1 MSQFWIDTERIALQL
16 STTSQHRNIMGIK
29 NLNQFV
35 RRECQDA
42 IKTVSLTD
50 LTGKVIVIDASIYM
64 HRFIADQA
72 LLENMYTMVSLL
84 QMRGIVPVFVFDG
97 KPPDEKR
104 NLLNRRQHLK
114 RVAERKYNMVRS
126 QLETSCG
133 RDEDTMH
140 LLKTLRRRFI
150 RVCDADFERVKML
163 LQALGVHYI
172 VAPGEADALCAQ
184 MVLKRKAHACMSDD
198 TDMFVYGCPRVL
210 RHLNLLDETATLYDM
225 SKILNLLGLSMT
237 EFRQI
242 CVVSG
247 TDYNCTN
254 AATAANDTPFHL
266 HLKLTLKLFKQ
277 YKKCI
282 QEASSTDGIVATDFY
297 TWLYHNCSTIN
308 PRLKFDY
315 AAITAID
322 DMFDVAANAR
332 MKLPDCNKNANNRV
346 IDCDLLHTVM
356 AHENFIFV

>member
-1 MSQFWIDTERIALQL
+1 MTRNEFHN
-16 STTSQHRNIMGIK
+16 STTSQHRSIANIMGIK

-35 RRECQDA
+35 RKECPDA

-50 LTGKVIVIDASIYM
+50 LTGKVVVIDASIYM
-64 HRFIADQA
+64 YRFIADQA

-84 QMRGIVPVFVFDG
+84 KMRGIVPVFIFDG

-114 RVAERKYNMVRS
+114 RVAEWKYNMVRS
-126 QLETSCG
+126 QMATNCC
-133 RDEDTMH
+133 RDEDTTH
-140 LLKTLRRRFI
+140 LLKTLRRRFV

-172 VAPGEADALCAQ
+172 VATGEADALCAQ

-277 YKKCI
+277 YKKTI

-315 AAITAID
+315 DAITAID
-322 DMFDVAANAR
+322 DMFHVAANAR
-332 MKLPDCNKNANNRV
+332 MKLPDCNKNANNSA

-356 AHENFIFV
+356 SHENFIFV

>member
-1 MSQFWIDTERIALQL
+1 
-16 STTSQHRNIMGIK
+16 MGIK

-35 RRECQDA
+35 RKECPDA

-64 HRFIADQA
+64 YRFIADQA

-84 QMRGIVPVFVFDG
+84 KMRGIVPVFIFDG

-114 RVAERKYNMVRS
+114 RVAEMKYNMVRS

-133 RDEDTMH
+133 RGRDEDTTH
-140 LLKTLRRRFI
+140 LLKTLRRRFV

-297 TWLYHNCSTIN
+297 TWLHHNCSTIN

-315 AAITAID
+315 DAITTIN
-322 DMFDVAANAR
+322 DMFDVAANVH
-332 MKLPDCNKNANNRV
+332 MKLPDCNKNANNSNNSTNA
-346 IDCDLLHTVM
+346 IDYDLLRTVM

>member
-1 MSQFWIDTERIALQL
+1 
-16 STTSQHRNIMGIK
+16 MGIK
-29 NLNQFV
+29 HLNQFV
-35 RRECQDA
+35 RQECPDA
-42 IKTVSLTD
+42 IRHITFAD
-50 LTGKVIVIDASIYM
+50 LAGKIVVVDASIYM
-64 HRFIADQA
+64 YRFLADQA

-84 QMRGIVPVFVFDG
+84 QMHGIVPVFVFDG

-104 NLLNRRQHLK
+104 TLLNKRKYLK
-114 RVAERKYNMVRS
+114 RAAEIKYNNAKV
-126 QLETSCG
+126 QLELSCC
-133 RDEDTMH
+133 RDADATH
-140 LLKTLRRRFI
+140 SLNALRRRFI
-150 RVCDADFERVKML
+150 RLRDADFDRVKTL
-163 LQALGVHYI
+163 LQALGVNYI

-210 RHLNLLDETATLYDM
+210 RHLNLMDETVTMYDM
-225 SKILNLLGLSMT
+225 SKILNMLGITMT

-247 TDYNCTN
+247 TDY
-254 AATAANDTPFHL
+254 ASMHL

-282 QEASSTDGIVATDFY
+282 QEADETGSIVATDFY
-297 TWLYHNCSTIN
+297 TWLHHNCSSIY

-315 AAITAID
+315 NAVTAIN
-322 DMFDVAANAR
+322 DMFDMSHTKVLPIANV
-332 MKLPDCNKNANNRV
+332 KPNP
-346 IDCDLLHTVM
+346 IDHELLHAVM